1 LPIPDFQ
8 LDCQTWN
15 IAQEIAKFVEMKKQC
30 SFKKCHGIDLSIE
43 RLVVKLYRLT
53 SKECKWVVDTLKN
66 AQQLE
71 IIKKLV
77 INDYQ
82 EIVAE

>member
-1 LPIPDFQ
+1 
-8 LDCQTWN
+8 
-15 IAQEIAKFVEMKKQC
+15 MKKQC
-30 SFKKCHGIDLSIE
+30 SVKKLYEIDLSIE

-53 SKECKWVVDTLKN
+53 NKECEWVVDTLKN

-77 INDYQ
+77 IDDHQ
-82 EIVAE
+82 EIAAE